1 MKKCVFLLLTFM
13 LLAGCSAPSYKE
25 DVERLTG
32 YSYAY
37 TDFSI
42 YSESELELRAPF
54 EFDHMYRQSLAG
66 AEVQVID
73 DEQMYGIEDYWRMED
88 YILFQDLSDME
99 TVFRNQDFKD
109 DYFKEYHRSPLDYY
123 CIPQKSDAKFLGA
136 CLITVDNKLFF
147 SIEAINIEDDQFIQ
161 WGTYDMQERKSL
173 IEILSFYAS
182 LDDLT
187 IDCVETDK
195 GYTVYYSPFKKSTL
209 FCAIGFP
216 DTVKPF
222 TAYIWEQYGVIGVMI
237 LPGDHKPENLDLCVL
252 EKHKL

>member
-1 MKKCVFLLLTFM
+1 
-13 LLAGCSAPSYKE
+13 
-25 DVERLTG
+25 
-32 YSYAY
+32 
-37 TDFSI
+37 
-42 YSESELELRAPF
+42 
-54 EFDHMYRQSLAG
+54 
-66 AEVQVID
+66 
-73 DEQMYGIEDYWRMED
+73 
-88 YILFQDLSDME
+88 
-99 TVFRNQDFKD
+99 
-109 DYFKEYHRSPLDYY
+109 
-123 CIPQKSDAKFLGA
+123 
-136 CLITVDNKLFF
+136 
-147 SIEAINIEDDQFIQ
+147 
-161 WGTYDMQERKSL
+161 MQERKSL